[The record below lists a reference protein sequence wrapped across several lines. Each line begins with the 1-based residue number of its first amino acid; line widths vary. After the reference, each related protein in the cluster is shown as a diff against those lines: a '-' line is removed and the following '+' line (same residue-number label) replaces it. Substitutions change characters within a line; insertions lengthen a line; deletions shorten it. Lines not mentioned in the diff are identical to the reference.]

1 MNCFLLNRKAEEAK
15 LKKEGFNKQLILC
28 HYNDPKDMINVN
40 HSSKVSQCFWLELL
54 KRKPKMPTV
63 KEADPEM
70 KKFHYALVDGSSLT

>member
-1 MNCFLLNRKAEEAK
+1 MNRKAEEAK
-15 LKKEGFNKQLILC
+15 LKKEGFNKCLILR
-28 HYNDPKDMINVN
+28 HYNDPKGVVKVDN
-40 HSSKVSQCFWLELL
+40 SPKVSQCFWLELL